1 MLRIGMMLPITN
13 FMSEIEVLPNN
24 NRKEKI

>member
-13 FMSEIEVLPNN
+13 YMSEIEILLNN